1 MDYIQFDKITK
12 SFGYEKLLDA
22 VSLKICSNEHIGLI
36 GNNGCGKTT
45 LFKLMLGLE
54 APDDGLIIKK
64 KGLVIGYLEQET
76 LIYGDKTVLEVLKSA
91 FSKVISDMAELES
104 IVELLN
110 TADGIEQ
117 DKLLAKY
124 GLLQSSVENNKGYEI
139 DSLIDIVSG
148 GLGIQKSR
156 YESKMQTLSGG
167 ERTRIFL
174 AKLLLEE
181 PDVLLLDEPTNHLD
195 LIAVDWLEKY
205 LNNYKRTVISIS
217 HDRIFLDNTTNKI
230 IEIENGKIVSYPGS
244 YSWSRIEKEKND
256 LIHQKQYDA
265 QQKEIKRLEKAAKRL
280 RDWANQSDNPYMY
293 KKAVN
298 IESRIEHLDKVD
310 KPSAEYI
317 SMQLELKNIHK
328 SGKEIIRTENL
339 KKSLG
344 GKLLFESI
352 DFLMRRSEKIVISGE
367 NGCGKTTF
375 INILMGVIDAD
386 YGYSRIGT
394 GISYGL
400 LPQEIIFEDESK
412 TLLEEMRLALICD
425 GNNARR
431 VLALFGFSKDH
442 VLKRLSELSGGERKR
457 LKLAE
462 LMQSRY
468 NLLIM
473 DEPTNHMDIASREII
488 EEAVIDYEGSCLF
501 ISHDR
506 YFIKKVCHRKFLLD
520 EKRFKEYTGDYID
533 VIATPTNK
541 KRKKTSVKNSTR
553 ISKHS
558 KNRIRELA
566 EIENNIQVIESNLK
580 DLNTLMLETVEY
592 SELNQMLS
600 EKSTIEKKLSQLYK
614 EWDKKA

>member
-22 VSLKICSNEHIGLI
+22 VSFKICSNEHIGLI

-45 LFKLMLGLE
+45 LFKLILGIE

-64 KGLVIGYLEQET
+64 KGLAIGYLEQKT
-76 LIYGDKTVLEVLKSA
+76 LKYSDNTVLEVLKSA
-91 FSKVISDMAELES
+91 FSKVIADMSELEIIAEQLNKAES
-104 IVELLN
+104 VEQSRLL
-110 TADGIEQ
+110 T
-117 DKLLAKY
+117 KY
-124 GLLQSSVENNKGYEI
+124 GSLQALVENSRGYEI

-156 YESKMQTLSGG
+156 YKSKMQNLSGG
-167 ERTRIFL
+167 ERTRVFL

-205 LNNYKRTVISIS
+205 LNDYKRTVISIS

-230 IEIENGKIVSYPGS
+230 IEIENGKIVSYPGN

-256 LIHQKQYDA
+256 LLLQKQYDA

-280 RDWANQSDNPYMY
+280 RDWANQSDNPLMY

-317 SMQLELKNIHK
+317 SMQLELKNTSK
-328 SGKEIIRTENL
+328 SGKEIVRTENL

-344 GKLLFESI
+344 GKLLFESV
-352 DFLMRRSEKIVISGE
+352 DFLMRKGEKIVISGE

-375 INILMGVIDAD
+375 LNILMGEIDAD
-386 YGYSRIGT
+386 DGYSKIGT
-394 GISYGL
+394 GISYGF
-400 LPQEIIFEDESK
+400 LPQEIVFEDESK
-412 TLLEEMRLALICD
+412 SLLEEMRYALLCD
-425 GNNARR
+425 GNTARK
-431 VLALFGFSKDH
+431 VLASFEFGKTHVSK
-442 VLKRLSELSGGERKR
+442 KLSELSGGERKR

-462 LMQSRY
+462 LMQNRY

-473 DEPTNHMDIASREII
+473 DEPTNHMDITSREII
-488 EEAVIDYEGSCLF
+488 EEAVIEYDGSCLF

-506 YFIKKVCHRKFLLD
+506 YFIQKVCNRKFLLD
-520 EKRFKEYTGDYID
+520 EKQFKEYTGDYID
-533 VIATPTNK
+533 VISHSTNK
-541 KRKKTSVKNSTR
+541 KEKKTSIKSNTR
-553 ISKHS
+553 LSKHS
-558 KNRIRELA
+558 KNKIRELE
-566 EIENNIQVIESNLK
+566 EIENKIHTLESDLKNLNSAMQK
-580 DLNTLMLETVEY
+580 TVEY
-592 SELNQMLS
+592 SELNRMLS
-600 EKSTIEKKLSQLYK
+600 EKNTMEAKLSQLYK

>member
-22 VSLKICSNEHIGLI
+22 VSFKVCSNEHIGLI

-45 LFKLMLGLE
+45 LFKLMLGIE

-76 LIYGDKTVLEVLKSA
+76 LKYGNDTVLEVLKSA
-91 FSKVISDMAELES
+91 FSKVIADMSELE
-104 IVELLN
+104 IITEKLN
-110 TADGIEQ
+110 ITEGIEQ
-117 DKLLAKY
+117 SRLLTKY
-124 GLLQSSVENNKGYEI
+124 GSLQASVENNRGYEI
-139 DSLIDIVSG
+139 DSLIDIISG

-156 YESKMQTLSGG
+156 YESKMQNLSGG
-167 ERTRIFL
+167 ERTRVFL

-205 LNNYKRTVISIS
+205 LNNYKRAVISIS

-230 IEIENGKIVSYPGS
+230 IEIEYGKITSYPGN

-256 LIHQKQYDA
+256 LLHQKQYDA

-280 RDWANQSDNPYMY
+280 RDWANQSDNPLMY

-298 IESRIEHLDKVD
+298 IESRIDHLDKVE
-310 KPSAEYI
+310 KPSAEYV
-317 SMQLELKNIHK
+317 SMQLELKNTSK

-339 KKSLG
+339 RKSLG

-352 DFLMRRSEKIVISGE
+352 DFLMRKGEKIVISGE

-375 INILMGVIDAD
+375 INILMGGIDAD
-386 YGYSRIGT
+386 DGYSKIGT

-425 GNNARR
+425 GNTARR
-431 VLALFGFSKDH
+431 VLALFGFGKNH
-442 VLKRLSELSGGERKR
+442 VMKRLSELSGGERKR

-462 LMQSRY
+462 LMQNRY

-488 EEAVIDYEGSCLF
+488 EEAVLDYDGSCLF

-506 YFIKKVCHRKFLLD
+506 YFIQKVCSRKFLLD
-520 EKRFKEYTGDYID
+520 ERQFKEYSGDYID
-533 VIATPTNK
+533 VIAHSSNK
-541 KRKKTSVKNSTR
+541 KVKKASVKNKPK

-558 KNRIRELA
+558 KNRIRELE
-566 EIENNIQVIESNLK
+566 EIENKIQILELNLK
-580 DLNTLMLETVEY
+580 ELNSLMQKTIEY
-592 SELNQMLS
+592 SELNRLLS
-600 EKSTIEKKLSQLYK
+600 EKNTLETKLSEFYK
-614 EWDKKA
+614 EWNSKV